1 MTMTDPI
8 SDFLTRVRN
17 ACRAGHRRVDVPAS
31 NLKLQIAELL
41 VKLNFLRSVDFIEDS
56 KQGILRIRLKYTPD
70 SKSVI
75 SGMERVSRPGLRTY
89 FTRKDLVKS
98 ARGMGTTVLST
109 SRGLMT
115 DTNALEAGVGGEA
128 LFKIW

>member
-1 MTMTDPI
+1 MTDPI
-8 SDFLTRVRN
+8 SDFLTRIRN

-41 VKLNFLRSVDFIEDS
+41 VKLNFLRSVDFIEDN
-56 KQGILRIRLKYTPD
+56 KQGTLRIRLKYTPD

-89 FTRKDLVKS
+89 LTRKELVKS
-98 ARGMGTTVLST
+98 ARGMGTTILST

-115 DTNALEAGVGGEA
+115 DTNALETGVGGEA